1 MAYTPDRL
9 YAGTLGTTLTTTLA
23 TAGAGEKLLVKQALF
38 CNTTGADVS
47 VTLYIAGVR
56 VAAGLT
62 VPAASTIEIPLT
74 QVVRTTETIAGGASA
89 TGVDCSIGGVRIT

>member
-47 VTLYIAGVR
+47 VTLSIAGFK
-56 VAAGLT
+56 VASSLV
-62 VPAASTIEIPLT
+62 VPAGSTVEIPLT
-74 QVVRTTETIAGGASA
+74 QIVRTTETIAGGASA

>member
-9 YAGTLGTTLTTTLA
+9 YAGTLTTTLTTTLA

-38 CNTTGADVS
+38 CNTTASDIN

-56 VAAGLT
+56 VAASLVVPSGST
-62 VPAASTIEIPLT
+62 VEIPLT
-74 QVVRTTETIAGGASA
+74 QVVRTTETIAGGATA